1 MEKASLTNWFSS
13 VKISAVT
20 ISLVEV
26 QKFSGN
32 ALQWTEDGNMKKFI
46 LELFRNYRSPDF

>member
-46 LELFRNYRSPDF
+46 LEVFRNYRSPDF